1 MEFAIVLII
10 KKRQCDD
17 NQDYPQQKTFNNQI
31 NAKEIEMPQTPKYF
45 EDLKVPSG
53 FKTSY
58 TLTERIDFV
67 ALIVFALCYF
77 IFNCIYFV
85 HYMHE

>member
-10 KKRQCDD
+10 KKRHCED
-17 NQDYPQQKTFNNQI
+17 NQDSHQQKTFNNQI
-31 NAKEIEMPQTPKYF
+31 NAKEIEMPQTPEDF
-45 EDLKVPSG
+45 EDPKVR
-53 FKTSY
+53 FVFNKFY
-58 TLTERIDFV
+58 TLTEQIDFV
-67 ALIVFALCYF
+67 TLFVFALSYF